1 MKDFDQFAKR
11 RDSNDGRLT
20 CYNELITQLSSLS
33 LDPCGDVRL
42 SFAKSDFESY
52 GKFAKLIV
60 FAFPQIPYTLISDD
74 TNYVIV
80 MRKDV
85 LLKYFIYSDIA
96 SFVLPINYRFVFY
109 VHTDDAN
116 LGAPLDIFR
125 ISMSSSFYALVSE
138 HVTKFM
144 RSCVY

>member
-1 MKDFDQFAKR
+1 MLFRSLIMSDNNSYPASVF
-11 RDSNDGRLT
+11 ND
-20 CYNELITQLSSLS
+20 YLSSLEIVDA
-33 LDPCGDVRL
+33 LIL
-42 SFAKSDFESY
+42 SALLTYRAYSD
-52 GKFAKLIV
+52 
-60 FAFPQIPYTLISDD
+60 SDD
-74 TNYVIV
+74 SVSICLCYPANDE
-80 MRKDV
+80 RSEALCGV
-85 LLKYFIYSDIA
+85 LCGLRDIA

-125 ISMSSSFYALVSE
+125 ISTSSSFYALVSE